1 MNPFP
6 NKNSVLVMDNAKIHH
21 DEEMINLIERIGC
34 KVLFLP
40 PYSPDYNL
48 IEIAFSTLKRWFRQ
62 NRDFMETCLD
72 PEYGMMV
79 ACSQITSELAKSY
92 FKKSLG
98 FNC

>member
-6 NKNSVLVMDNAKIHH
+6 NKNSVLVMDNAKIHN

-40 PYSPDYNL
+40 SYSPNYNL

-72 PEYGMMV
+72 PEYSMIV
-79 ACSQITSELAKSY
+79 ACSQITSELTKSY
-92 FKKSLG
+92 YKKSLG
-98 FNC
+98 FNF

>member
-1 MNPFP
+1 MNPFL
-6 NKNSVLVMDNAKIHH
+6 NKNSVLVMNNAKIHH
-21 DEEMINLIERIGC
+21 DKEIINLIERIGC

-79 ACSQITSELAKSY
+79 AYSQITSELAKSY
-92 FKKSLG
+92 FKKSLS
-98 FNC
+98 FNF

>member
-40 PYSPDYNL
+40 PYSPDYNP

-98 FNC
+98 FNF

>member
-6 NKNSVLVMDNAKIHH
+6 NKNSVLVMNNAKIHH

-40 PYSPDYNL
+40 PYSPNYNL

-62 NRDFMETCLD
+62 NRDFMKTCLD
-72 PEYGMMV
+72 SKYDIMI
-79 ACSQITSELAKSY
+79 AYS
-92 FKKSLG
+92 
-98 FNC
+98 